1 MNHPYGTTSQSQQ
14 AVFDF
19 FNDSEYR
26 TLAQSFLT
34 QKGIDRECIYW
45 YSVADE
51 NSNKALA
58 HVFFA
63 WEVDNQT
70 AYFVKV
76 NRAANAVTEWYRT
89 DNLNEANTPASW
101 VALDILT
108 NTVKEYYVNEMVDGV
123 FIEHKH
129 DAATK
134 ERTAT
139 NVFQGFV
146 LFTQEQQ
153 DKIKNLPLKQ
163 TCFMWKNKPTG
174 LTVEFLPSF
183 RDTYSSVEA
192 DALASALGTL

>member
-1 MNHPYGTTSQSQQ
+1 MNHPYQITNQIQQ

-26 TLAQSFLT
+26 MLAQDFLT
-34 QKGIDRECIYW
+34 QKEISWECIYW

-63 WEVDNQT
+63 WEVGNQT
-70 AYFVKV
+70 AYFIKV
-76 NRAANAVTEWYRT
+76 NRTANAVTEWYRT
-89 DNLNEANTPASW
+89 DNLHEDNTPASW
-101 VALDILT
+101 VALDIVT
-108 NTVKEYYVNEMVDGV
+108 NAVKEYYVNEMVDGV
-123 FIEHKH
+123 FVEHKH
-129 DAATK
+129 DAVTN
-134 ERTAT
+134 ERIAT

-163 TCFMWKNKPTG
+163 TCFMWKNKPAG

-183 RDTYSSVEA
+183 SNTYSSVEI
-192 DALASALGTL
+192 DELNLLASI